1 MFRLEKVFQKDD
13 SFFLTLFSIS
23 KYTTIYFS
31 SYLAVVLRENSI
43 YELLNVEI
51 FTHSNFFVLTNY
63 FLAGYFVINFLL
75 DKEKN
80 IYL

>member
-1 MFRLEKVFQKDD
+1 MFRLEKVFQNDD

-51 FTHSNFFVLTNY
+51 FTHSNFFVFTNY
-63 FLAGYFVINFLL
+63 FLGGYFVINFFL

-80 IYL
+80 YNE